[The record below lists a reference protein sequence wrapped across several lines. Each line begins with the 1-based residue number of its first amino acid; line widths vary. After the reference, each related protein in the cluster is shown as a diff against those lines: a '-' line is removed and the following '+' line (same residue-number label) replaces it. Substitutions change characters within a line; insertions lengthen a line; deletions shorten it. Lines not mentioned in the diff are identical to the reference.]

1 MDKPLQSLD
10 WSMVE
15 VFLAVAETGSL
26 SGAAR
31 AMGSSQPTVGR
42 QVREIE
48 DRLGATLFQ
57 RQPRGMALSETGAA
71 LLEPARAM
79 REAAGRFANIA
90 AGAGDEISGTVR
102 ITASDFIS
110 YYLMPGIIADIRRAE
125 PEIAID
131 LVATDDANNL
141 LFREADIAV
150 RMFRPTQLD
159 LITQH
164 VGNMPIRLFGAK
176 SYLDRVG
183 RPKSDEDLQHHQWVG
198 YDRDPRMIEGFRDAG
213 WPVDRDFFRT
223 RCDRHPVLWQLVRA
237 GCGLGFVQ
245 RPYALSD
252 PAVEEVPLSV
262 PLPELEVWLTAHSAL
277 RGTPRIR
284 RAWTL
289 LAEGLKPFVE

>member
-15 VFLAVAETGSL
+15 VFLAVAEAGSL

-31 AMGSSQPTVGR
+31 TLGSSQPTVGR

-48 DRLGATLFQ
+48 DRLGATVFQ
-57 RQPRGMALSETGAA
+57 RQPRGMALTEAGAA
-71 LLEPARAM
+71 LLEPARVM

-90 AGAGDEISGTVR
+90 AGAGEEMAGSVR
-102 ITASDFIS
+102 ITASDFIAHNV
-110 YYLMPGIIADIRRAE
+110 MPEIVAGIRVAE

-131 LVATDDANNL
+131 LVASNEADNL

-164 VGNMPIRLFGAK
+164 VGNMPLALFAAK
-176 SYLDRVG
+176 SYLDRAG
-183 RPKSDEDLQHHQWVG
+183 RPQTTDQLKAHAWVG
-198 YDRDPRMIEGFRDAG
+198 YDKDPTMIEGFRERG

-223 RCDRHPVLWQLVRA
+223 RCDRQAVVWELVRA
-237 GCGLGFVQ
+237 GCGLGFCQ
-245 RPYALSD
+245 RTYARRD
-252 PAVEEVPLSV
+252 PGIEEVPIDV
-262 PLPELEVWLTAHSAL
+262 PLPVLEVWLTAHAAL

-284 RAWTL
+284 RVWRL
-289 LAEGLKPFVE
+289 LAERLKPYVE